1 MFIQWLCYF
10 ENGKQEP
17 WSLFENGY
25 PLDLSKT
32 INAYD
37 PCPHV
42 ADIDRLDCEAH
53 QALFLENRHMV
64 LGYLRMV
71 LTVRCMHHYLP

>member
-17 WSLFENGY
+17 WKV
-25 PLDLSKT
+25 PLDPFDPLSL
-32 INAYD
+32 IHAYD

-42 ADIDRLDCEAH
+42 AGVDRLRCEAH
-53 QALFLENRHMV
+53 QELFLENRHMV
-64 LGYLRMV
+64 RYDVYVCTTSV
-71 LTVRCMHHYLP
+71 L